1 MNTTIKVIS
10 LFTAAFLGLVWATT
24 PVAAQTEK
32 EIQAQPQKQ
41 PGTVGQLTFK
51 RGLLAKP
58 TNTRSEG
65 QVLLE
70 QMRTASADLTALADQ
85 NERPKMRRRS
95 AERAAGKPREYK
107 RSAERLRH
115 KERAVAHRESIEKI
129 RAVAKNIDAE
139 IVKWEQK
146 LSSAGDDA
154 QLANI
159 DLQNMLQKQQQT
171 LQTIS
176 NVSKMLHDTAMAI
189 IRKIG

>member
-1 MNTTIKVIS
+1 
-10 LFTAAFLGLVWATT
+10 
-24 PVAAQTEK
+24 
-32 EIQAQPQKQ
+32 
-41 PGTVGQLTFK
+41 
-51 RGLLAKP
+51 
-58 TNTRSEG
+58 
-65 QVLLE
+65 
-70 QMRTASADLTALADQ
+70 
-85 NERPKMRRRS
+85 MRRRTGEK
-95 AERAAGKPREYK
+95 ADRKPPEYK
-107 RSAERLRH
+107 RSSERLRH

-129 RAVAKNIDAE
+129 RTVAKDLDAE
-139 IVKWEQK
+139 IVKWEQT

>member
-10 LFTAAFLGLVWATT
+10 LCTAAFLGLVWATT

-65 QVLLE
+65 QVLVE
-70 QMRTASADLTALADQ
+70 QLRTASAELKELADR
-85 NERPKMRRRS
+85 NEGPKMRRRT
-95 AERAAGKPREYK
+95 AEKADRKPPEYK
-107 RSAERLRH
+107 RSSERLRH
-115 KERAVAHRESIEKI
+115 KERAVAHRESIDKI

>member
-10 LFTAAFLGLVWATT
+10 LCTAAFLGLVWATT

-58 TNTRSEG
+58 TNTKSEG

-70 QMRTASADLTALADQ
+70 QMRAASVELKELADR
-85 NERPKMRRRS
+85 NEGPKMRRRTGEK
-95 AERAAGKPREYK
+95 ADRKPPEYK
-107 RSAERLRH
+107 RSSERLRH

-176 NVSKMLHDTAMAI
+176 NVSKMLHDTGMAI